1 MAKYLILVSLF
12 ISQLSSV
19 AQEYVKT
26 DGNLDVNG
34 DPGSTMMQ
42 KKYIPKN
49 EGSKLLFD
57 DYYGGKIY
65 VKGRSQGNDLNI
77 DLEKKTVLFKV
88 KNEIRELNF
97 SGVDSVVFSKFKVI
111 FTLGELRGCLLAY
124 NVGVHTIIDHKTA
137 SLDESDYNKSLDVGN
152 RDNKWIIKDEFYL
165 VKLIDDYYD
174 EDYGV
179 VKIPSSKKKITQ
191 LFSNSDEVSTYIK
204 KNNIKFKVVEDYV
217 KLFSEYSEKLN

>member
-1 MAKYLILVSLF
+1 MAKYIGLVLLL
-12 ISQLSSV
+12 ISQLTSV
-19 AQEYVKT
+19 AQEYVKP

-57 DYYGGKIY
+57 EMYGGKIY
-65 VKGRSQGNDLNI
+65 VKGRGQTNDLNI
-77 DLEKKTVLFKV
+77 DLEQKIVLFKV
-88 KNEIRELNF
+88 KNEIRQMNF
-97 SGVDSVVFSKFKVI
+97 SGIDSVVFGNFKVI
-111 FTLGELRGCLLAY
+111 FKLADLRGCLLAY
-124 NVGVHTIIDHKTA
+124 NVGGHSIIDYKTA

-152 RDNKWIIKDEFYL
+152 RDNKWVIKDEFYL

-179 VKIPSSKKKITQ
+179 VKIPTSKKKISQ
-191 LFSNSDEVSTYIK
+191 LFNNSDEVTIFIK
-204 KNNIKFKVVEDYV
+204 ENSLKFKEVEDFV